1 MSKIFNWFF
10 GSFFRTL
17 GRVLVFMLLGYILFN
32 FINISDLKLPNLFGV
47 LNVNADTINVSNATN
62 GYVLINNNTFN
73 YQDFYNKSDTDVAV
87 RFGINVPLSYTN
99 LYSYAFIDICSGTD
113 IFTYRSHNLGEG
125 CSNSCFTNQVMT
137 TKTNYF
143 CRTGEKGEYSG
154 KIFRIT
160 VPISK
165 WQQDTA
171 DELGT
176 VNDLLSFHTNQESW
190 NPLRVYGVY
199 LTDTSETGQYQVDYT
214 NAINDINSSING
226 VNGSINNVNS
236 SINDLNSSINDS
248 SSPNLDG
255 LNNSAGWLPAGAIDG
270 ILNLPLT
277 FLNSL
282 TTNLSKTCNPVEL
295 PLPFVDKTL
304 TLPCVNSLYS
314 QINGLN
320 VWINSISVIAS
331 AFILF
336 RYLINLYKWVDDT
349 LTFRENNFIDNWSG
363 V

>member
-1 MSKIFNWFF
+1 MFKVFNWFF

-17 GRVLVFMLLGYILFN
+17 GRVLVFILLGYILFS
-32 FINISDLKLPNLFGV
+32 FINISDIKLPNLFGV

-73 YQDFYNKSDTDVAV
+73 YQDFYNKSDSDVAV

-113 IFTYRSHNLGEG
+113 IFTYRSNNLGQA
-125 CSNSCFTNQVMT
+125 CANSCFSNQVMT

-199 LTDTSETGQYQVDYT
+199 LTDTSETGQYQVDYS

-226 VNGSINNVNS
+226 VNGSINEVNS
-236 SINDLNSSINDS
+236 SINGVNDSINNSDISGASDS
-248 SSPNLDG
+248 ANNFFNNFSTDTHG
-255 LNNSAGWLPAGAIDG
+255 LTGIITAPLNAI
-270 ILNLPLT
+270 
-277 FLNSL
+277 NSL
-282 TTNLSKTCNPVEL
+282 TNKTCNPLVL
-295 PLPFVDKTL
+295 PLPFVDKDL
-304 TLPCVNSLYS
+304 TLPCMRELYDAHFGSFMTIYDTITLGIVSYWVCVRIFSLVKDFK
-314 QINGLN
+314 NPEHDE
-320 VWINSISVIAS
+320 VEV
-331 AFILF
+331 
-336 RYLINLYKWVDDT
+336 VD
-349 LTFRENNFIDNWSG
+349 L
-363 V
+363 